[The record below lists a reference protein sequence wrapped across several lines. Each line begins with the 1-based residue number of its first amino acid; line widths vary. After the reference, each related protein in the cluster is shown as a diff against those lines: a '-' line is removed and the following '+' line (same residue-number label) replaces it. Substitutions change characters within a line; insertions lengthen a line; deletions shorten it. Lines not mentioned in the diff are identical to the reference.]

1 MAQLWS
7 RGTAVGTGRYREL
20 MVEVPW
26 GKLASQP
33 KVSEALIAMLV
44 LRLRPQAFPVDGA
57 GGDGGRDLFEYTEH
71 SELINYEAKSF
82 AGRMTKG
89 RRRQVVDSLVSTA
102 RHQPDHWDLLVP
114 IDANPSEQQWFDGLR
129 SEFPF
134 VRHWRGL
141 SWLNAQIAAFPDL
154 VRYSLHSTGDEILQH
169 IAESRAERDALMRGV
184 PDFAT
189 RYAALAT
196 RAQEISPH
204 YSLRA
209 TTAPDGT
216 PVVEIVPKTQHIPTE
231 ELISFSS
238 QVFFKEGNAEHARLR
253 RRFER
258 VIRFGG
264 DDVHLPSE
272 HLRDVTVNAPTAL
285 GISGPG
291 APGELH
297 ISAPRVPLDPPAVAS
312 VIVRAESGLPVASLQ
327 VRFIQRSTGTSG
339 GCLYGTDSTG
349 LFETRLRLDALA
361 ERMQFRM
368 TFIPPDLAMP
378 SAYVPTLRL
387 MAQML
392 PGRSMELAMG
402 DRDRPELSEPIPD
415 SVCLMPPEEARRWA
429 DAFDNLARL
438 QSLTGHFFPV
448 PDGFTLRD
456 ARDVED
462 ALALLNGGRTRS
474 HGGTASLVVVRR
486 EALDRFSAVAGPLRM
501 ATVYECIAY
510 DFGGHRIDLG
520 PMVEEIHVE
529 RFLNLPQALRQ
540 FDEEGEAT
548 VQIQLAE
555 EDSVVQYLGS
565 NPPA

>member
-1 MAQLWS
+1 M
-7 RGTAVGTGRYREL
+7 
-20 MVEVPW
+20 
-26 GKLASQP
+26 
-33 KVSEALIAMLV
+33 
-44 LRLRPQAFPVDGA
+44 
-57 GGDGGRDLFEYTEH
+57 
-71 SELINYEAKSF
+71 
-82 AGRMTKG
+82 
-89 RRRQVVDSLVSTA
+89 
-102 RHQPDHWDLLVP
+102 
-114 IDANPSEQQWFDGLR
+114 
-129 SEFPF
+129 
-134 VRHWRGL
+134 
-141 SWLNAQIAAFPDL
+141 
-154 VRYSLHSTGDEILQH
+154 
-169 IAESRAERDALMRGV
+169 
-184 PDFAT
+184 
-189 RYAALAT
+189 
-196 RAQEISPH
+196 
-204 YSLRA
+204 
-209 TTAPDGT
+209 
-216 PVVEIVPKTQHIPTE
+216 
-231 ELISFSS
+231 
-238 QVFFKEGNAEHARLR
+238 
-253 RRFER
+253 
-258 VIRFGG
+258 
-264 DDVHLPSE
+264 
-272 HLRDVTVNAPTAL
+272 
-285 GISGPG
+285 
-291 APGELH
+291 
-297 ISAPRVPLDPPAVAS
+297 
-312 VIVRAESGLPVASLQ
+312 RAESGLPVASLQ